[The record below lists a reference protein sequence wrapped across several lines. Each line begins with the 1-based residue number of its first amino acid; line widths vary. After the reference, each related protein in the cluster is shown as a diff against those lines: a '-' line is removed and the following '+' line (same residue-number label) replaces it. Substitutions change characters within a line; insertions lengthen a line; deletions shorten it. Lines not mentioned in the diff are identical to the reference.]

1 MQFSLR
7 FYTKTV
13 TNNDFHNRGTA
24 TLTKDNRK
32 KPGRPIQ
39 ALVFAVLVLLFQPVF
54 AEVPAAPA
62 MTLYEFAGDANIPYY
77 NADLFA
83 RSGKKK
89 VAGKLAQGSWV
100 VPCLVIH
107 HGKPLTDSDGTP
119 YVGFEILFDSNK
131 ANAASAKRQLDKIA
145 SRDDLVVQNHHCDTN
160 VKYVLNA
167 KRLVNRTKQPFFA
180 PKGHGGASTSAE
192 NDYDEIVR
200 EFHNSSQCE
209 KANRLLTGRRD
220 ALSDAW
226 EKFIHKNRRK
236 WPQESLDKA
245 KHLDYVMRTA
255 IYEGHIG
262 RGCSAYGACERNII
276 ALSIRNRAIGQCNAA
291 RGCNYEGDFKGVSS
305 AVSQYN
311 IWDDYLTQT
320 SGLTS
325 CFLRTDLADTPPY
338 TKLQAMYAQSVADI
352 SSILFEPED
361 KLQTVF
367 IDADSTTLTSLR
379 HYYHPPAMGAC
390 FPNHEA
396 VEFITAAA
404 AGRNGDYILL
414 VNQRIK
420 VDEEQDDGY
429 RFRDFRYSLADG
441 ADKVAVTDTYNGFV
455 IDGRKV
461 SLKKSTRCTPYGVSD
476 KCRFNKVERYRKTP
490 FWLNSGK
497 LVEFKCRIHDQGES
511 CSGEAQLEN
520 VDIGGSC
527 DIEMMP
533 VVGVK

>member
-1 MQFSLR
+1 MQIL
-7 FYTKTV
+7 
-13 TNNDFHNRGTA
+13 A
-24 TLTKDNRK
+24 
-32 KPGRPIQ
+32 
-39 ALVFAVLVLLFQPVF
+39 FAVLVLLLQPTF

-62 MTLYEFAGDANIPYY
+62 MTLYQLAGDAKISYY
-77 NADLFA
+77 KKDQFA

-89 VAGKLAQGSWV
+89 VAGSLAQGSWV

-107 HGKPLTDSDGTP
+107 NDKPLTASDGTP
-119 YVGFEILFDSNK
+119 YVGFEILFDANK
-131 ANAASAKRQLDKIA
+131 ATATSTKRKMDKIA
-145 SRDDLVVQNHHCDTN
+145 SREGLMVQNHHCDGK
-160 VKYVLNA
+160 VKYVMNA

-180 PKGHGGASTSAE
+180 PKGRGGTSTSAE

-200 EFHNSSQCE
+200 AFHNSSQCE
-209 KANRLLTGRRD
+209 KANRRLTGRRD
-220 ALSDAW
+220 SLADAW

-236 WPQESLDKA
+236 WSSDNLNKA

-276 ALSIRNRAIGQCNAA
+276 ALSIRNRVIGQCSSAQ
-291 RGCNYEGDFKGVSS
+291 GCGFEGDFQGAAS

-311 IWDDYLTQT
+311 IWDAYLTQT

-325 CFLRTDLADTPPY
+325 CFLRTDLADEAPF
-338 TKLQAMYAQSVADI
+338 TKLQTMYSQSVGDI
-352 SSILFEPED
+352 SSILFDSEEA
-361 KLQTVF
+361 LQERFVV
-367 IDADSTTLTSLR
+367 ADSSALTSLR

-390 FPNHEA
+390 FPKHDA

-404 AGRNGDYILL
+404 AGRDGDYILL

-420 VDEEQDDGY
+420 DDKEQDDGY
-429 RFRDFRYSLADG
+429 RFRSFRVKLEDG
-441 ADKVAVTDTYNGFV
+441 ADKVSITDPYKSFV

-461 SLKKSTRCTPYGVSD
+461 SLKKPTRCTPYGVSG
-476 KCRFNKVERYRKTP
+476 KCRFNNVERYRKTP

-497 LVEFKCRIHDQGES
+497 LVEFKCRIRDQGAS
-511 CSGEAQLEN
+511 CTQEAQLKN
-520 VDIGGSC
+520 VGVGGSC

-533 VVGVK
+533 VVGVRQEGINYYGQGG